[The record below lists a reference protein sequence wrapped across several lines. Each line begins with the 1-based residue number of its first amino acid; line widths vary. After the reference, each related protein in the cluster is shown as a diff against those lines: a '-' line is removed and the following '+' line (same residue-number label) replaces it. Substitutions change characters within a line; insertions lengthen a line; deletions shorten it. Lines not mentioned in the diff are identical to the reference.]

1 MSYEKCVVSVGATL
15 KKRGVDNHEELA
27 SSMCNTWADENGV
40 EREFGRTLV
49 EGDKRRTFA
58 LSRQQYTHEVQML

>member
-15 KKRGVDNHEELA
+15 KKRGIDNHGELA
-27 SSMCNTWADENGV
+27 SSMCSTWADQNGV

-49 EGDKRRTFA
+49 EEDKRRTFA
-58 LSRQQYTHEVQML
+58 LSLG